1 MKKFLLNC
9 LPYVLFILI
18 GAFFAEC
25 LLRQTPNPYRFK
37 YEWMQSNSGSVET
50 LVLGSSHTFY
60 GIKPSC
66 LDGVAF
72 NLANVSQDYS
82 FDRYLLEYW
91 KDSYL
96 RLKTV
101 IVPVSYFSWVDD
113 DIVSGNESYRQRYYR
128 LYMDCDLY
136 PGSFLSGLEV
146 SNVASAKEKFKKVLM
161 WDKDA
166 GCDENGWGTMFAPA
180 VSPAEELDDSLAV
193 RTVVSHSTF
202 SNRYMVD
209 KNFQEMKA
217 IAAFCKEHEIQ
228 LILVT
233 TPCWHL
239 YCDFLD
245 KSQLENMYELAD
257 SIVNCYGA
265 LYLDYMNDPRFQPSD
280 FHDNNHLS
288 EKGAQKFTQLLNTD
302 ITQLRR

>member
-18 GAFFAEC
+18 GASSAEL
-25 LLRQTPNPYRFK
+25 LLRRTPNPYRFK
-37 YEWMQSNSGSVET
+37 YEWMERNCGSVET

-60 GIKPSC
+60 GIKPSL

-82 FDRYLLEYW
+82 YDRYLLEYW
-91 KDSYL
+91 KDRYSRL
-96 RLKTV
+96 RTV

-146 SNVASAKEKFKKVLM
+146 SNVASAKEKFRQVLM
-161 WDKDA
+161 GDKDA
-166 GCDENGWGTMFAPA
+166 GCDEDGWGTMFAPA
-180 VSPAEELDDSLAV
+180 VSPADELDDSLAV
-193 RTVVSHSTF
+193 RSVVSHSTF
-202 SNRYMVD
+202 SDWYMVD
-209 KNFQEMKA
+209 KNFREMKA
-217 IAAFCKEHEIQ
+217 IAEFCNEHEIQ

-245 KSQLENMYELAD
+245 KRQLKNMHELID
-257 SIVNCYGA
+257 SIVSGYGA
-265 LYLDYMNDPRFQPSD
+265 LYLNYMNDPRFQPSD

-288 EKGAQKFTQLLNTD
+288 ETGAIKFTQLLNND
-302 ITQLRR
+302 LSQIRK